1 VTLNGLHAQILESD
15 GRRGSFPVRL
25 FQNAATIIKQGP
37 GFNINGVKVGGAAAP
52 AKATTTVK
60 AAASSSKQQTSG
72 SAAAVK
78 HTKK

>member
-1 VTLNGLHAQILESD
+1 MACMPKYWSPTAGEAVFLCGCSK
-15 GRRGSFPVRL
+15 
-25 FQNAATIIKQGP
+25 NAATIIKQGP